1 MPMSKKN
8 AALGKDYEA
17 RFRANAKAWE
27 FFEAQAAYY
36 RRTAIWWVI
45 SAKQEETRRK
55 RLGILIN
62 KSEAGEK
69 V

>member
-1 MPMSKKN
+1 
-8 AALGKDYEA
+8 
-17 RFRANAKAWE
+17 
-27 FFEAQAAYY
+27 AYY

-45 SAKQEETRRK
+45 SAKQEETRLK
-55 RLGILIN
+55 RLGKLIS